1 MSNPISLQKGIEM
14 TTLYRNEQ
22 ENILAEEFRGK
33 NILARSETFDRKSV
47 EELLAKT
54 GCEKMRIYYG
64 MDSELKVHAI
74 LVAVND
80 KNEDILP
87 TAVNEN
93 VRDDAY
99 YLWEDAKR
107 CPPECP
113 PDSPLNP

>member
-1 MSNPISLQKGIEM
+1 
-14 TTLYRNEQ
+14 
-22 ENILAEEFRGK
+22 
-33 NILARSETFDRKSV
+33 
-47 EELLAKT
+47 
-54 GCEKMRIYYG
+54 

-99 YLWEDAKR
+99 YLWDDAIK

-113 PDSPLNP
+113 PNSPLNP